1 MQHAVEIKPLTKD
14 IVREN
19 IATLIEISK
28 QFENDYWE
36 LDHYLSDYNRKWELS
51 YVAFINNN
59 ICGFNIV
66 SEKAE
71 SLHIHR
77 IVISKEYQ
85 NYGIGRLFMEQTIVD
100 ARKIGKE
107 AITLKV
113 EKPTENTLK
122 FYRKFNFEIT
132 GKRGEMLSMELKIAP

>member
-1 MQHAVEIKPLTKD
+1 MQHAIEIKSLTKD

-19 IATLIEISK
+19 IAVFIEISK

-36 LDHYLSDYNRKWELS
+36 LEHYLSDYNRKWELS
-51 YVAFINNN
+51 YVAFAGND

-66 SEKAE
+66 SEKPG

-77 IVISKEYQ
+77 IVISKAYQ
-85 NYGIGRLFMEQTIVD
+85 NYGIGKLFMEQTIRD
-100 ARKIGKE
+100 ARSIEKE

-113 EKPTENTLK
+113 EKPTANTLG
-122 FYRKFNFEIT
+122 FYGRFNFEIT
-132 GKRGEMLSMELKIAP
+132 GKQGEMLSMELKIAP